1 MLWDLERTASL
12 CYYVRER
19 KGARAVPTHS
29 FFEHFLEGERE
40 REGNKEL
47 TFASHGYYS
56 SFYMEKNL
64 MTTCIITKRS

>member
-1 MLWDLERTASL
+1 M
-12 CYYVRER
+12 
-19 KGARAVPTHS
+19 VPTHS
-29 FFEHFLEGERE
+29 FFEQFLEERERE